1 MMKTAKYLSSR
12 EVAKV
17 VHEPG
22 IYDLEINTSILN
34 PDESVAKIQNMLS
47 RQTFGVAKQ
56 EIINGGSKLG
66 QY

>member
-1 MMKTAKYLSSR
+1 M
-12 EVAKV
+12 AKV